1 MPRPISRRD
10 FLGQA
15 SCAAVGSV
23 SLLST
28 LLNLRMANSA
38 MAQSLPPGND
48 YRALVCLF
56 LAGGIDS
63 CNVLFPAPG
72 AGAPRTT
79 YETIRGG
86 NYDLAT
92 NSDGLALPGG
102 INLSPA
108 AYAPYLLALHPAFA
122 DHAGTSGLASLFG
135 AGKAAFIANVG
146 TLVEPTTKTAYNAS
160 TAKLPRGLYSHSD
173 QVQQWHTSVAIESNG
188 NIGWAGRAADL
199 IQAANSS
206 RQVSMNIS
214 LGGNNVWQSGETVV
228 PYAIRS
234 NTAASGS
241 TPNGGSSLPSDYNSP
256 LATPVVG
263 TTSRS
268 VVRTAAI
275 DNLLQQEHQNLFDQ
289 TFRANLRDSL
299 EGSVYFRDAF
309 SDNPVSTL
317 FPGDNGYLPPAPYTA
332 PTLSS
337 QGNDPART
345 LGQQLKAVVQ
355 TIKAR
360 GTLGMRRQTFFV
372 QYGGWDHHDE
382 VINSMQTQLDV
393 VNRCLAA
400 YWQALVEIQMT
411 NAVTLYSASDFAR
424 TLTSNGAGSDHA
436 WGGNQFV
443 LGGSVLGNKVYG
455 AYPDLAL
462 NAPRVVTN
470 RGAVIP
476 DISVDQYFAELALW
490 FGISPSQLRDVLPR
504 INQFYTPGLNPP
516 VGFMSA

>member
-1 MPRPISRRD
+1 MPRTISRRD

-23 SLLST
+23 GLLST

-56 LAGGIDS
+56 FAGGIDS
-63 CNVLFPAPG
+63 CNVLFPAPS

-79 YETIRGG
+79 YETVRGG

-122 DHAGTSGLASLFG
+122 DPTDSQGLTSPSRLGLASLFA
-135 AGKAAFIANVG
+135 AGKAALVANVG
-146 TLVEPTTKTAYNAS
+146 TLIEPTTKTAYNAS

-188 NIGWAGRAADL
+188 NIGWGGRAADI
-199 IQAANSS
+199 IQSANSS

-214 LGGNNVWQSGETVV
+214 LGGNNVWQSGQTIV
-228 PYAIRS
+228 PYSIG
-234 NTAASGS
+234 TSGS
-241 TPNGGSSLPSDYNSP
+241 TLPSDYNSP

-263 TTSRS
+263 TTTRS

-275 DNLLQQEHQNLFDQ
+275 DNLLQQEHQNLFDR
-289 TFRANLRDSL
+289 TFSANFHDSL

-309 SDNPVSTL
+309 TDSVVTTP
-317 FPGDNGYLPPAPYTA
+317 FPGDANYIYPKNPATGVAYA
-332 PTLSS
+332 SS
-337 QGNDPART
+337 NDPART
-345 LGQQLKAVVQ
+345 LGQQLKAVVR
-355 TIKAR
+355 TINAR
-360 GTLGMRRQTFFV
+360 TALGTRRQTFFV

-455 AYPDLAL
+455 SYPDLAL
-462 NAPRVVTN
+462 NANRIVTN
-470 RGAVIP
+470 RGAIIP

-490 FGISPSQLRDVLPR
+490 FGITPSQLPDVLPR
-504 INQFYTPGLNPP
+504 INQFYVPGLTPP
-516 VGFMSA
+516 IGFMAA